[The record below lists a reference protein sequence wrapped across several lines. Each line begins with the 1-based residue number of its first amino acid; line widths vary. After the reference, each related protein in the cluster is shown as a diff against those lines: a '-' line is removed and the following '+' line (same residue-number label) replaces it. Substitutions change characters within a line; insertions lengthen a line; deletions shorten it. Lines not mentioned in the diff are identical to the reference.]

1 MSVKID
7 EYIAKAAPFAQ
18 PILKHLR
25 QLVHQA
31 CPGVKETIKWSRPF
45 FEYKGVILCN
55 MSAFTNH
62 CSFGFWGSEMGA
74 VLRDQKVVQEEG
86 MGSFGRLASL
96 ADLPPD
102 QKLLA
107 WIGQAAAFI
116 DNGQHTSPMTARR
129 SVVKPLIQPPAEF
142 SAALRKNKRADAAF
156 VALSPSCQREY
167 IEWIAG
173 AKRPETR
180 DKRIATALE
189 WIEQGKQR
197 NWKYESAG

>member
-1 MSVKID
+1 VTTS

-18 PILKHLR
+18 PVLEHLR
-25 QLVHQA
+25 ALVQKG

-55 MSAFTNH
+55 MSAFKSH

-74 VLRDQKVVQEEG
+74 VLRAQKVVQEEG
-86 MGSFGRLASL
+86 MGSFGRLTSL

-102 QKLLA
+102 EKLLA
-107 WIGQAAAFI
+107 WISQAAEFI
-116 DNGQHTSPMTARR
+116 DNGQHTSSMAARR
-129 SVVKPLIQPPAEF
+129 SVVKPLIPPPAEF
-142 SAALRKNKRADAAF
+142 SAALRKNRRADAAF

-167 IEWIAG
+167 IQWIAE

-180 DKRIATALE
+180 DKRIAAAIEL
-189 WIEQGKQR
+189 IEQGKQR
-197 NWKYESAG
+197 NWKYERAG